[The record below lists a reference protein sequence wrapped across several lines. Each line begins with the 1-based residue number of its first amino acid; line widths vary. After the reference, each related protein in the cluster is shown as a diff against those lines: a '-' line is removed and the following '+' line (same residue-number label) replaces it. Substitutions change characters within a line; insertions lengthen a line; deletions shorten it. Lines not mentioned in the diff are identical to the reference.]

1 MGNIYGIEL
10 TDEEISACDAWL
22 TQEESK
28 TFYKIIDALVLGAE
42 RNGMNDPDKGDD
54 FHLFAMQ
61 RERYLGERKGLK
73 KILSLSKKLREER
86 LG

>member
-28 TFYKIIDALVLGAE
+28 TFYKIVDALVLGAE
-42 RNGMNDPDKGDD
+42 RNGMNDPSKDDD

-61 RERYLGERKGLK
+61 RERYLGERKGLR
-73 KILSLSKKLREER
+73 KILNLIHMLRDER